1 MRSLTIK
8 ANQTGDNMQEKIYTV
23 TEITKEIK
31 SLLQGEFPAVWVEG
45 EISNYLLHS
54 SGHRYFTLKDENAQ
68 IKCTLWRFRKEG
80 LQFEPNDGMSV
91 MARGSIT
98 VYERN
103 GQYQLDVAKLVPIGL
118 GKLEIAFRRLK
129 EKLLKEGL
137 FDEEHKKPI
146 PQFPESIGVVTSPT
160 GAAVRDIIRI
170 IHNRFPGVNIIMN
183 PVRVQGEGAAEEIA
197 QAIKEF
203 DQYRKIDVMIVGRGG
218 GSLEDLWAFNEE
230 VVARAIYDSEI
241 PVISAVGHE
250 IDFTISDFVADL
262 RAPTPSAAAQIVVG
276 ERDDLLKQ
284 INTDSRKLY
293 SFLVSLIELSQHRL
307 KSIEES
313 YGFRRPFDIVTQ
325 RSQKRDEL
333 VRQLDSKAKN
343 YLEIRTNALS
353 LVKEKI
359 KALSPSSVLKR
370 GYSVTRKLPELK
382 VIKDAGILRK
392 RDKIE
397 VKVYRGRVESE
408 VELIDLKTGRKR

>member
-1 MRSLTIK
+1 
-8 ANQTGDNMQEKIYTV
+8 MQEKIYTV

-31 SLLQGEFPAVWVEG
+31 SLLQVNFPVVWVEG

-68 IKCTLWRFRKEG
+68 IKCTLWRFRGEV
-80 LQFEPNDGMSV
+80 LQFEPADGMSV
-91 MARGSIT
+91 MAWGNIT

-103 GQYQLDVAKLVPIGL
+103 GQYQLEVAKLVPIGL
-118 GKLEIAFRRLK
+118 GKLEIAFRKLK

-146 PQFPESIGVVTSPT
+146 PHFPESIGVVTSPT

-170 IHNRFPGVNIIMN
+170 IHNRFPGVDITVN
-183 PVRVQGEGAAEEIA
+183 PARVQGEGAAEEIA
-197 QAIKEF
+197 QAIRDF
-203 DQYRKIDVMIVGRGG
+203 NQYKKIEVMIVGRGG

-230 VVARAIYDSEI
+230 AVARAIYDSEI

-262 RAPTPSAAAQIVVG
+262 RAPTPSAAAQMVVG
-276 ERDDLLKQ
+276 EREDLLEQ
-284 INTDSRKLY
+284 IYTDSRKLY
-293 SFLVSLIELSQHRL
+293 SFLVTLIESAKQRL
-307 KSIEES
+307 KSTEES
-313 YGFRRPFDIVTQ
+313 YGFRRPYDIVTQ

-333 VRQLDSKAKN
+333 VKQLDSRIKN
-343 YLEIRTNALS
+343 CLEIRTNALS
-353 LVKEKI
+353 LAKEKI
-359 KALSPSSVLKR
+359 KVLSPSSVLKR
-370 GYSVTRKLPELK
+370 GYSVARKLPELK

-392 RDKIE
+392 RDRIE
-397 VKVYRGRVESE
+397 VRVYRGRVESE
-408 VELIDLKTGRKR
+408 VKLIDLKTGRKR